1 MRITESRLRQIIREE
16 ARHLVEMDGYAPGVA
31 PPKEPDVSAEE
42 LSMILDAMEQGVGD
56 RLQELGYDYE
66 SSTPEERKAAFEGH
80 GLEMGPE
87 EVYDTTS
94 ISEDYEDYIG
104 QLVGGLEEL
113 TDGSSPPRIVN
124 FNYADQPYVVLETD
138 MGVMTL
144 YLEDLRMH

>member
-1 MRITESRLRQIIREE
+1 MRITESKLRQIIREE
-16 ARHLVEMDGYAPGVA
+16 VSRLVEMAPGVA
-31 PPKEPDVSAEE
+31 APREPGLSSEE
-42 LSMILDAMEQGVGD
+42 LSMILDAMEQGVDD

-104 QLVGGLEEL
+104 QLVGGLEKL

-144 YLEDLRMH
+144 YLEDLRMY

>member
-1 MRITESRLRQIIREE
+1 M
-16 ARHLVEMDGYAPGVA
+16 APGVA
-31 PPKEPDVSAEE
+31 APKEPDVSAEE

>member
-1 MRITESRLRQIIREE
+1 
-16 ARHLVEMDGYAPGVA
+16 
-31 PPKEPDVSAEE
+31 
-42 LSMILDAMEQGVGD
+42 MILDAMEQGVGD

>member
-16 ARHLVEMDGYAPGVA
+16 ARRLVEMDGYTSDAA

-42 LSMILDAMEQGVGD
+42 LSMILDAMEQGVD
-56 RLQELGYDYE
+56 ARLQELGYDYE

-104 QLVGGLEEL
+104 QLVGGLEKL
-113 TDGSSPPRIVN
+113 TDGSKYSRIIN

-138 MGVMTL
+138 KGIMTL
-144 YLEDLRMH
+144 YLEKLRMY

>member
-16 ARHLVEMDGYAPGVA
+16 ARRLVEAPGYAPGVA
-31 PPKEPDVSAEE
+31 PPKEHDVSSEE

-66 SSTPEERKAAFEGH
+66 SSTPEERKAAFDGH

-94 ISEDYEDYIG
+94 IAEDYENYVD
-104 QLVGGLEEL
+104 QLVGGIEEL
-113 TDGSSPPRIVN
+113 TEGSKPPRILG
-124 FNYADQPYVVLETD
+124 FKYTDQPCVVLETD
-138 MGVMTL
+138 MGIMTL
-144 YLEDLRMH
+144 CLEDLRMY